1 MTNALL
7 WAASVLATS
16 ASAQVVTPGT
26 WTGALRIADGAPL
39 AVEYTV
45 KATGDSVEITMKT
58 ADGPPSPVTDLRLVE
73 RQMAFRWGSFACTL
87 GRKQE
92 RTYAGPCRTAD
103 GTVGQLTLTAPST
116 EVFET
121 GGGGGKG
128 DVLTTED
135 LVGTRTT
142 NVYDAVAK
150 LRPRWL
156 RPRTPTASIVF
167 PPEVHVYLGDQP
179 MGGVDFLRTL
189 EPDAVKEV
197 RFYATADATTRW
209 GSQNTGGVI
218 AVTRR
223 GQGNAA
229 PGRPLEHE

>member
-1 MTNALL
+1 MTKAVLL
-7 WAASVLATS
+7 AGSVLAAS
-16 ASAQVVTPGT
+16 ASAQGLAPGI
-26 WTGALRIADGAPL
+26 WTGTLKIAGGARL
-39 AVEYTV
+39 VVEYTV
-45 KATGDSVEITMKT
+45 TGGGGDSVEITMKT
-58 ADGPPSPVTDLRLVE
+58 ADGPASPVTDLKLAE
-73 RQMAFRWGSFACTL
+73 RQLAFRWGSFSCAL

-92 RTYAGPCRTAD
+92 RTYAGRCQTAD
-103 GTVGQLTLTAPST
+103 GTVGELTLTAAAT
-116 EVFET
+116 EVY
-121 GGGGGKG
+121 

>member
-1 MTNALL
+1 MTKARFFL
-7 WAASVLATS
+7 SSILATS
-16 ASAQVVTPGT
+16 ASAQGLTLGT
-26 WTGALRIADGAPL
+26 WAGALRIAGGAPM

-58 ADGPPSPVTDLRLVE
+58 ADSPPSLVTDLRLVE

-103 GTVGQLTLTAPST
+103 GTVGQLTLTAPAT
-116 EVFET
+116 EVLET
-121 GGGGGKG
+121 GGGRES
-128 DVLTTED
+128 DVLTTAD
-135 LVGTRTT
+135 LVSTRTS

-156 RPRTPTASIVF
+156 RPRTPAASLVF

-223 GQGNAA
+223 SQGNAA
-229 PGRPLEHE
+229 PPR

>member
-1 MTNALL
+1 MTRALL
-7 WAASVLATS
+7 LVVLATP
-16 ASAQVVTPGT
+16 ASAQDVTPGT
-26 WTGALRIADGAPL
+26 WTGVLKIGGARL
-39 AVEYTV
+39 AVEYTIR
-45 KATGDSVEITMKT
+45 KAADSLEIAMKT
-58 ADGPPSPVTDLRLVE
+58 ADAPASPVTDLKLAE
-73 RQMAFRWGSFACTL
+73 RQMAFRWGGFSCAL

-92 RTYAGPCRTAD
+92 RTYAGTCRTAD
-103 GTVGQLTLTAPST
+103 GTVSELTLTAPAT
-116 EVFET
+116 EVYES
-121 GGGGGKG
+121 GGGSNA
-128 DVLTTED
+128 DVLTTAD
-135 LVGTRTT
+135 LVSTLTT

-223 GQGNAA
+223 GQGNGA
-229 PGRPLEHE
+229 PRRPPEHE